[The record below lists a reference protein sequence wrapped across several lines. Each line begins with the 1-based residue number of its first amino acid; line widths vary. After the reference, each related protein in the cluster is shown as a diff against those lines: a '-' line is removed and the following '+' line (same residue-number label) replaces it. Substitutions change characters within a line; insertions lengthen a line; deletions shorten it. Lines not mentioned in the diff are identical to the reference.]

1 MPAALLTN
9 LRIGM
14 NLAHFADFCTAW
26 RSCIREGLSANRLFR
41 DTIAGIV
48 VGAISLPLSIT
59 FAISSGM
66 SPQAGLYTAIIGGLV
81 AGIFGGSKYQISGPT
96 AAFIVILIPIVREF
110 GPAGLMITT
119 AFAGVILLL
128 LGLLRLGKL
137 IDFISFPVIAGFTL
151 GIAISVM
158 ILQLRSFCGIIAPLT
173 NSTCNEFIAVF
184 THWENCNAADLILG
198 MFTLGSL
205 FGWSYFVK
213 NIPAALV
220 VLPISCVLGVIL
232 PTIDPSFHFE
242 TIANHFTTVVD
253 GIVYHGIP
261 PIPPR
266 FEFPWKLHDGMHLLD
281 SFAGLMSLFKGAF
294 TIAVLCAIETL
305 VTAVCGDRLTATR
318 SNANGELISQGL
330 ANIAS
335 PFFGGF
341 SVSGAIP
348 RTAANIQAGGSTPWA
363 SFVHSAFLLA
373 SILFFSRYLGY
384 LPLSAMAALL
394 IYVAYFMSDVRGCV
408 DILRTAQ
415 REEWLT
421 MLLCAVLTILFDMV
435 TAIAAGVVLTAIT
448 FMYRMSE
455 MSATKEGVEGS
466 LQDEESE
473 KNAAPIAVP
482 EGILYFKV
490 KGALFFGSASRL
502 TSEIHPKE
510 GAEYAVIDLSEVPLM
525 DSTGI
530 SQLMMTVKQ
539 LLASGLIVSL
549 TGLQPIPRSALRAAK
564 LGATF
569 PEVRLFR
576 TNAEAFRILLT
587 PISKILPL
595 GHI

>member
-1 MPAALLTN
+1 
-9 LRIGM
+9 M

-110 GPAGLMITT
+110 GP
-119 AFAGVILLL
+119 
-128 LGLLRLGKL
+128 

-232 PTIDPSFHFE
+232 PTIDPSFHFD

-253 GIVYHGIP
+253 GMVYHGIP
-261 PIPPR
+261 PISPR

-305 VTAVCGDRLTATR
+305 V
-318 SNANGELISQGL
+318 
-330 ANIAS
+330 
-335 PFFGGF
+335 
-341 SVSGAIP
+341 
-348 RTAANIQAGGSTPWA
+348 
-363 SFVHSAFLLA
+363 
-373 SILFFSRYLGY
+373 
-384 LPLSAMAALL
+384 
-394 IYVAYFMSDVRGCV
+394 
-408 DILRTAQ
+408 
-415 REEWLT
+415 
-421 MLLCAVLTILFDMV
+421 
-435 TAIAAGVVLTAIT
+435 
-448 FMYRMSE
+448 
-455 MSATKEGVEGS
+455 
-466 LQDEESE
+466 
-473 KNAAPIAVP
+473 
-482 EGILYFKV
+482 
-490 KGALFFGSASRL
+490 
-502 TSEIHPKE
+502 
-510 GAEYAVIDLSEVPLM
+510 
-525 DSTGI
+525 
-530 SQLMMTVKQ
+530 
-539 LLASGLIVSL
+539 
-549 TGLQPIPRSALRAAK
+549 
-564 LGATF
+564 
-569 PEVRLFR
+569 
-576 TNAEAFRILLT
+576 
-587 PISKILPL
+587 
-595 GHI
+595 